1 MSKILKTI
9 KSLEFWMGFKIL
21 LFAYEIDEFGTTLKH
36 PERINGNGKT
46 LSKMKEKKD
55 KETSTF
61 TLTI

>member
-1 MSKILKTI
+1 MSEILKTI

-21 LFAYEIDEFGTTLKH
+21 LFAYELDEFGTTLKH
-36 PERINGNGKT
+36 PETINGNGKT

-55 KETSTF
+55 KENATF